1 MVENLENRFVTSSP
15 SITESQEKTRDYAEQ
30 KHIKC
35 LPDGPVAAPSGI
47 VRHST
52 CWLMPPWGQGEPVEV
67 EATPDV
73 LTPLMVAGYSQCVPP
88 ANTQEVTTHV
98 DD

>member
-1 MVENLENRFVTSSP
+1 M
-15 SITESQEKTRDYAEQ
+15 
-30 KHIKC
+30 
-35 LPDGPVAAPSGI
+35 AAKAT
-47 VRHST
+47 VYM
-52 CWLMPPWGQGEPVEV
+52 LPPWGQGEPVEV

-73 LTPLMVAGYSQCVPP
+73 LTPLMVSGYSQCEPP

>member
-1 MVENLENRFVTSSP
+1 M
-15 SITESQEKTRDYAEQ
+15 EK
-30 KHIKC
+30 
-35 LPDGPVAAPSGI
+35 V
-47 VRHST
+47 
-52 CWLMPPWGQGEPVEV
+52 WMMPPWGQGEPMEV

-73 LTPLMVAGYSQCVPP
+73 LTPLMVAGYSQCDPP

>member
-1 MVENLENRFVTSSP
+1 M
-15 SITESQEKTRDYAEQ
+15 EK
-30 KHIKC
+30 
-35 LPDGPVAAPSGI
+35 V
-47 VRHST
+47 
-52 CWLMPPWGQGEPVEV
+52 WMMPPWGQGEPTEV

-73 LTPLMVAGYSQCVPP
+73 LTPLMVAGYSQCEPP

>member
-1 MVENLENRFVTSSP
+1 M
-15 SITESQEKTRDYAEQ
+15 EK
-30 KHIKC
+30 
-35 LPDGPVAAPSGI
+35 V
-47 VRHST
+47 
-52 CWLMPPWGQGEPVEV
+52 WMMPPWVQGEPMEV

-73 LTPLMVAGYSQCVPP
+73 LTPLMVPGYSQCEPP

>member
-1 MVENLENRFVTSSP
+1 MERV
-15 SITESQEKTRDYAEQ
+15 
-30 KHIKC
+30 
-35 LPDGPVAAPSGI
+35 
-47 VRHST
+47 
-52 CWLMPPWGQGEPVEV
+52 WMMPPWGQGEPMEV